1 VKPFF
6 LLFSA
11 NDDAANGGL
20 GIDAKRIF
28 EPQAARTRREASLAG
43 ERRRAQCEFSVLAMA
58 TAGAIGR
65 SMSGN
70 IDGLF

>member
-1 VKPFF
+1 VKPVF

-11 NDDAANGGL
+11 NSDAALGGL
-20 GIDAKRIF
+20 GTVAIRMF
-28 EPQAARTRREASLAG
+28 EPQAARGRREASLAG
-43 ERRRAQCEFSVLAMA
+43 ERRRGQCEFSMLPMT

-65 SMSGN
+65 AMSGN